1 MIVDSKPNT
10 LSHHT
15 NAVVAP
21 FLVKRK
27 NMSQLMSIL
36 RDQLYSNKKLAPIRE
51 YSCNAYDANVEAG
64 KKTTPIMVTLPNSLI
79 PTLKIRDNGKGLS
92 YYDIINIYCSYG
104 ESTKTNSNEMVG
116 HLGIGS
122 KSAFAYGDSFIVT
135 SFFEGTRTVYSC
147 ALDESSAGSVIVM
160 DSGETDEESGI
171 EIAITVKDEDVS
183 EFIATAIQFFKYWDV
198 KPIIYGMSPILENE
212 YNSIEKP
219 ILFSEQYNVYTKG
232 YSYDNSYVVMGNIRY
247 PLDLGILRSL
257 VQNDSVLST
266 IYNYV
271 FDRHKVVIKANI
283 GDVEHSPSRES
294 LQYTNRTLSFIS
306 SIISKIKDDLLN
318 SINSEI
324 NKCANLWDAKIL
336 YGKLF
341 KYTIGDEYR
350 DNVYSN
356 LEKVYIG
363 LVKYKDVVIRDAKF
377 SKVTPIKNTNE
388 FSTPVMLT
396 FFRKKKRVQVKNT
409 TDSGYDNIVCDSQYK
424 IIICDGELPS
434 NYNVI
439 VRYYMN
445 EHKDALRVYVLNFLS
460 DEVKTEFYNN
470 NHFEGVPYT
479 SFDVLKNEYI
489 ENKRI
494 QKEERAKN
502 RVSGIVVKSPKR
514 ADIVVYNT
522 GTAHDGTTQ
531 KVDLGAESGVYMT
544 SQRSKVEFRGEY
556 HTEYTVSYNLIHAF
570 KTLSLPLPKIF
581 VGPKA
586 MLSKFMMH
594 RDRIK
599 DVKTEIPNIISKY
612 ADILENYCLYTFF
625 SSVSLPEV
633 MIATIKSGVT
643 DPNSVYSEMYDLI
656 AKYKAIRHTNAGD
669 AYAKLD
675 TYFRT
680 ELSLFIKPQCEK
692 YKSLLVS
699 FYKKYPML
707 SFVKYSPYE
716 EQATNIVSYINSMDS
731 H

>member
-64 KKTTPIMVTLPNSLI
+64 RKDTPIMVTLPNAMF

-92 YYDIINIYCSYG
+92 YDDIINIYCSYG

-122 KSAFAYGDSFIVT
+122 KSAFAYTDSFIVT

-147 ALDESSAGSVIVM
+147 VLDESGVGSVIVM
-160 DSGETDEESGI
+160 DSGESDEESGI
-171 EIAITVKDEDVS
+171 EISITVKDEDVS
-183 EFIATAIQFFKYWDV
+183 DFIHTAIQFFKYWDV
-198 KPIIYGMSPILENE
+198 KPIIYGMSSILENE
-212 YNSIEKP
+212 YNSIETP

-247 PLDLGILRSL
+247 PLDLSILRTL
-257 VQNDSVLST
+257 VQNDSILST

-306 SIISKIKDDLLN
+306 SIIGKIKDDLLN

-324 NKCANLWDAKIL
+324 NKCENLWDAKIL

-350 DNVYSN
+350 DHVYSN

-363 LVKYKDVVIRDAKF
+363 QVKYKDVVIQDAKF
-377 SKVTPIKNTNE
+377 SKITPIKNTNE
-388 FSTPVMLT
+388 FSTPVMST
-396 FFRKKKRVQVKNT
+396 FFRKKKRVQVKDS
-409 TDSGYDNIVCDSQYK
+409 TDYGYDKIVCDQQYK
-424 IIICDGELPS
+424 IIICEGALPS
-434 NYNVI
+434 NYNAI
-439 VRYYMN
+439 IRYYMN
-445 EHKDALRVYVLNFLS
+445 EHKDALRIYLLNFLS
-460 DEVKTEFYNN
+460 DDVKTEFYNN

-479 SFDVLKNEYI
+479 SFEVLKSEYI
-489 ENKRI
+489 ENKRV
-494 QKEERAKN
+494 QKEIRAKN
-502 RVSGIVVKSPKR
+502 RASGIVVKAPKR
-514 ADIVVYNT
+514 ADIMVYND
-522 GTAHDGTTQ
+522 GTTHGTTQ

-544 SQRSKVEFRGEY
+544 SHRSKVEFRGEY
-556 HTEYTVSYNLIHAF
+556 YAEYTVSYDLINAF

-581 VGPKA
+581 VGPAA
-586 MLSKFMMH
+586 MLPKFMMH

-599 DVKTEIPNIISKY
+599 DLKTEIPNIISNY
-612 ADILENYCLYTFF
+612 ANILENYCLYTFF
-625 SSVSLPEV
+625 SSVCLPEV
-633 MIATIKSGVT
+633 MIETIKSGVT
-643 DPNSVYSEMYDLI
+643 DPNSVYSEMYDLFV
-656 AKYKAIRHTNAGD
+656 KYKAIRHTNAGD
-669 AYAKLD
+669 AYGKLD
-675 TYFRT
+675 KYFRT
-680 ELSLFIKPQCEK
+680 ELSLFIKPQCEN

-707 SFVKYSPYE
+707 NFVKCSPYE